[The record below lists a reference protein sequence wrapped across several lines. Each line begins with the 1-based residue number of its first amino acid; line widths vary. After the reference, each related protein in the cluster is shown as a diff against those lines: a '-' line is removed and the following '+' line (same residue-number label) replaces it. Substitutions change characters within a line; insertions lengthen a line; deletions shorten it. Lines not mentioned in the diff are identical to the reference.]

1 VRRGRIS
8 VLLLTL
14 AGSAAQAQT
23 TSAFVTRLGRDT
35 VMLER
40 FTLRPG
46 RLEGMLVTLFPRVRF
61 REYEA
66 RITDR
71 GQISAFRVT
80 IRPGNA
86 SAEPVTAWEARLRN
100 GHLTVVNRRETVD
113 SATFAVS
120 SPSVPYI
127 HLAVGPYQAAV
138 HLLRSLGGDSMSLAL
153 YGAGSREPIATWMA
167 RRGSDS
173 IAVEYFGDEL
183 YLAVSPEGRLVGL
196 NGKRTTQKFTA
207 EPAPGLDLA
216 AVAAGFIA
224 RERTGG
230 IAGLPSP
237 RDTALGRIAGASIL
251 VDYGR
256 PSKRGRR
263 ILGEVVPFGGVWR
276 TGANAATQ
284 LITDR
289 DLQAGGARIPAGT
302 YSLWTLPAEDE
313 AVLILNRQTGQWGT
327 QYDPTKDLVRLPLR
341 VEQLATAVE
350 TFTISVEAVGAV
362 GELRL
367 DWDRVRWILPI
378 RVAPP

>member
-1 VRRGRIS
+1 VRRWGIS
-8 VLLLTL
+8 VLLLEL
-14 AGSAAQAQT
+14 AGSAAEAQT

-35 VMLER
+35 VMLEH
-40 FTLRPG
+40 FTLGPG
-46 RLEGMLVTLFPRVRF
+46 RLEGTLVTLFPRVRF
-61 REYEA
+61 HEYEA
-66 RITDR
+66 RIADG
-71 GQISAFRVT
+71 GQITEFRVT
-80 IRPGNA
+80 IRPGIA
-86 SAEPVTAWEARLRN
+86 GAEPVTAWEARLRD

-113 SATFAVS
+113 SATFAVRT
-120 SPSVPYI
+120 PSVPYI
-127 HLAVGPYQAAV
+127 HLAVGPYETV
-138 HLLRSLGGDSMSLAL
+138 VRLLRALGGDSISLAL
-153 YGAGSREPIATWMA
+153 YGAGSQEPIATWMA

-173 IAVEYFGDEL
+173 VAVEYFGDEL
-183 YLAVSPEGRLVGL
+183 YLAVSLEGRLAGL
-196 NGKRTTQKFTA
+196 NGKRTTQKFMA

-237 RDTALGRIAGASIL
+237 RDTARGTIAGASIL

-256 PSKRGRR
+256 PSKRARR

-289 DLQAGGARIPAGT
+289 DLQAGGAVIPAGR

-313 AVLILNRQTGQWGT
+313 AVLIVNRQTGQWGT

-341 VEQLATAVE
+341 VEQLATEVE
-350 TFTISVEAVGAV
+350 TFTISFEAVGAG

-367 DWDRVRWILPI
+367 DWDRVRWVLPI